1 MGKKWRRK
9 NYFIKRDLQGRYIF
23 TFFLFVVI
31 GSILFTVIFSLL
43 SSNTLTVVYD
53 NYNLRIGKT
62 PLILLKDI
70 LSAQWIFIV
79 ISGLLVIVLSMFLT
93 HRFAGPLYRFERT
106 LESLIEGNLKCRI
119 HLRKKDEAKEMAD
132 LFNVLI
138 ERLTINLK
146 EIRRMS
152 EDIQRTI
159 SEPGV
164 DRDALLSSLGKIE
177 EDNKRIRDILKDYT
191 LEND

>member
-1 MGKKWRRK
+1 MGKKWRRR

-53 NYNLRIGKT
+53 NYNLKIGKT

-79 ISGLLVIVLSMFLT
+79 FSGLLVVVLSMFLT

-138 ERLTINLK
+138 ERLSINLK

-164 DRDALLSSLGKIE
+164 DREDLLSSLGKIE

>member
-23 TFFLFVVI
+23 TFFLFVFI

-53 NYNLRIGKT
+53 NYNLKIGKT

-79 ISGLLVIVLSMFLT
+79 ISGLVVVVLSMFLT

-138 ERLTINLK
+138 ERLSINLK

-159 SEPGV
+159 AEPGV
-164 DRDALLSSLGKIE
+164 NREDLLSSLGKIE